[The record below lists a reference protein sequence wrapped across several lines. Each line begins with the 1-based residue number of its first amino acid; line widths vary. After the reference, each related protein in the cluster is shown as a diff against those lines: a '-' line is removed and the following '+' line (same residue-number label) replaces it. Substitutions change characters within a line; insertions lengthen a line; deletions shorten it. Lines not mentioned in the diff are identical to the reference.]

1 MSDLRSAIMGAYN
14 RYEQPQFTIDITP
27 AYQQVYLP
35 PTTGDVIA
43 NDQRPTI
50 LYGQQPPYVQG
61 GWRLPALFFFDA
73 HGARRV
79 WQVGFDGQNSIT
91 MVSGLENGAP
101 KQSSRAIELNT
112 TGRDYNQQAM
122 IHTNDR
128 YLKKT
133 RKGYAPHGVETKF
146 TVEPMLA
153 DKYKPY
159 STKIVAP
166 MAASAKLD
174 GIRVIVRRNDD
185 GNFSFLSRHSKE
197 FTQLG
202 HTVPELRSFFNYLP
216 PGAILD
222 TESYNH
228 RELMGKS
235 KGGKK
240 GATCSVQFDTISGI
254 MRTQAP
260 HPMAGLLHLWIH
272 DIDYS
277 PRLPFEQRYNV
288 LLDAFHNYKRDG
300 GTNNTF
306 TIIPIFVL
314 TTHEEVL
321 GLHAHFK
328 QEGYEGIVFRWLSN
342 GHLPGTPL
350 YNKSLYN
357 NGRSGG
363 HLFKY
368 KTMNEDEG
376 LIIGID
382 IAKGD
387 QEGAAIFVVQS
398 KNGVVFNVSM
408 KAPVAQRRYW
418 AQNPTTV
425 LQRLITYEFQDITA
439 DGAPRFPV
447 GKAIRDY
454 EVPQNVTGPVL
465 FNYYS

>member
-1 MSDLRSAIMGAYN
+1 MAAYN
-14 RYEQPQFTIDITP
+14 NYNTPQFVIDSAPT
-27 AYQQVYLP
+27 YQPVYQPL
-35 PTTGDVIA
+35 TTSDVIS
-43 NDQRPTI
+43 NDQRQTI
-50 LYGQQPPYVQG
+50 LYGQQPPYIHN

-101 KQSSRAIELNT
+101 KQSTRIIELNT

-185 GNFSFLSRHSKE
+185 GSFSFLSRHSKE

-202 HTVPELRSFFNYLP
+202 HTVPELTSFYNYLP

-228 RELMGKS
+228 TELMGKS
-235 KGGKK
+235 KGVKK
-240 GATCSVQFDTISGI
+240 GTGRNVEFDTISGI

-260 HPMAGLLHLWIH
+260 HPMAQMLQLWIH
-272 DIDYS
+272 DIDYN
-277 PRLPFEQRYNV
+277 PRVPFEVRYNV
-288 LLDAFHNYKRDG
+288 LLTAFQNYKRDG
-300 GTNNTF
+300 GSNITF
-306 TIIPIFVL
+306 TIIPVSVV

-328 QEGYEGIVFRWLSN
+328 EQGYEGIVFRWLSC
-342 GHLPGTPL
+342 GHPPGAPL

-363 HLFKY
+363 HLYKY
-368 KTMNEDEG
+368 KIMQEDEG
-376 LIIGID
+376 LIVGID
-382 IAKGD
+382 ISHGD
-387 QEGAAIFVVQS
+387 QEGAAIFMVQS
-398 KNGVVFNVSM
+398 RNGVIFNVTM
-408 KAPVAQRRYW
+408 KAPVPQRRYW
-418 AQNPTTV
+418 AQHPETV
-425 LQRLITYEFQDITA
+425 MQRLLTYEFQDLA
-439 DGAPRFPV
+439 SNGAPRFPS

-454 EVPQNVTGPVL
+454 EVPQNITGPVL